1 MATFLQR
8 LKGMG
13 SINYNYTLII
23 PNYNTSGY
31 LSRLLGSVPQREDMQ
46 VIVVDDCSTTELE
59 ELQKLRLKYS
69 WIEWY
74 ATESN
79 GGGGKARNEGL
90 KYAKGKWVFF
100 ADSDDYFIRNL
111 NTILDEYKDLEYDI
125 VYFNAMV
132 EDENGKEMNRS
143 SRVPRIINEVAV
155 SFNAS
160 KIKFRLSQ
168 PWAKLIKRELID
180 SYGIVFEESKGSNDV
195 KFSIKTDFYAK
206 NLFIDNRIFYVN
218 VKRKNSV
225 TDNRSKEM
233 LLERYRISCWR
244 YAFIKSHGYC
254 IRDNEGYLG
263 KKIWVIL
270 KYLGDIKLRELIK
283 ISNTYQIPFY
293 IIYGYYFKYSIK
305 LKWQKLRSLL

>member
-31 LSRLLGSVPQREDMQ
+31 LSRLLGSIPQREDMQ

-90 KYAKGKWVFF
+90 KYAKGKWVLF
-100 ADSDDYFIRNL
+100 ADSDDYFTGNL

-125 VYFNAMV
+125 VYFNATV
-132 EDENGKEMNRS
+132 EDENGKERNRS
-143 SRVPRIINEVAV
+143 SRVPRIINEVAA
-155 SFNAS
+155 SLNAS

-180 SYGIVFEESKGSNDV
+180 SFEIVFEESKGSNDV

-225 TDNRSKEM
+225 TDNRSQEM

-270 KYLGDIKLRELIK
+270 KYLGDITLRELIN
-283 ISNTYQIPFY
+283 ISNTYQIPSY
-293 IIYGYYFKYSIK
+293 IIYGYYLKYSIK
-305 LKWQKLRSLL
+305 LKWQKLRS